1 MYGQDTDLSERLG
14 FLNYIIKSKGTG
26 IILWESLSYSLKRGH
41 RLLRG
46 QEEGRESWALLA
58 EPEG

>member
-14 FLNYIIKSKGTG
+14 FLNYIMKSKGTR
-26 IILWESLSYSLKRGH
+26 IILWESLSYSLKRDH
-41 RLLRG
+41 RLVRR